1 MNLATKPTSA
11 QWTVEKI
18 ERPEE
23 GGNAY
28 VLREVATGHT
38 DKITMD
44 ADTSS
49 TIQNLIHENLDMLKR
64 LADR

>member
-11 QWTVEKI
+11 QWTVEKVAPS
-18 ERPEE
+18 ED

-38 DKITMD
+38 DEVSTD